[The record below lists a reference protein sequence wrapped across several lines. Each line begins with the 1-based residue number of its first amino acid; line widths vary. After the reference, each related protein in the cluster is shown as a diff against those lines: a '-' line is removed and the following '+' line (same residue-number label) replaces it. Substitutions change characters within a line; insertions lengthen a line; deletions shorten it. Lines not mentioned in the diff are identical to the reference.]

1 LAPNFLRDLL
11 TWIKIGQGRFVQ
23 GMSAFCGARFCR
35 CPVFWETDQ
44 KCRLADYLP
53 KLAAVTFQA
62 KLGSYGDK
70 VERMRTLARW
80 IAEQWFASSIP
91 QASVASA
98 DRAAELAKCDLVT
111 DMVP

>member
-1 LAPNFLRDLL
+1 
-11 TWIKIGQGRFVQ
+11 
-23 GMSAFCGARFCR
+23 M
-35 CPVFWETDQ
+35 
-44 KCRLADYLP
+44 
-53 KLAAVTFQA
+53 AAVTFQA

-98 DRAAELAKCDLVT
+98 DRAAELASAIWSPTWSVSSPNCKDRRGPVRKSSRRT
-111 DMVP
+111 